1 MERKFTMTKILKV
14 LVSVSCFLAIA
25 GCTVICLYEVYNSYI
40 SSDPRNIETYHQAA
54 INRSVNGTGK
64 ATAEVASPD
73 TAGHDKA
80 SPDSA
85 ATGFDDIAE
94 SIGDL
99 TRKAVTG
106 LFGFGDDELKE

>member
-1 MERKFTMTKILKV
+1 MTKILKV
-14 LVSVSCFLAIA
+14 LVSISCFLAIA

-54 INRSVNGTGK
+54 INGSVKGIGK

-73 TAGHDKA
+73 TASPDKA
-80 SPDSA
+80 SPESA
-85 ATGFDDIAE
+85 EYVIDDVAE

-99 TRKAVTG
+99 TREAVAK
-106 LFGFGDDELKE
+106 LFGLGDSESEE